1 MNQERKSLRI
11 GAVVILCAVIL
22 RLGLDGAFRPLTD
35 VLCRPETA
43 AFLFYLETGRVLRTQ
58 ETKTQ
63 EVWFR
68 ESPPPELPQEPEPVQ
83 FSPEDLDLVEL
94 YASREDYP
102 DPETLLLQDLDW
114 DLTGP
119 EPTVLILHTHATE
132 CYTRLPGENYE
143 ETSDYRTPDPQYN
156 MISVGEVLADTL
168 EAGGIRVLHDAT
180 LHDEVS
186 YDGAYTAARETVRK
200 YLEEYPSI
208 QLVLDLHRDAVD
220 GSNGQL
226 NTSATVDGQPAA
238 QLMLVAGSDGS
249 GYSHPNW
256 QENLALALKLQVVLE
271 RENPGLCRHL
281 ALRNSRYNQ
290 DLSPGMLLV
299 EVGAAGDT
307 RQEAVTAVQALG
319 RGILTLSNG
328 TIKEGSTN

>member
-1 MNQERKSLRI
+1 
-11 GAVVILCAVIL
+11 
-22 RLGLDGAFRPLTD
+22 
-35 VLCRPETA
+35 
-43 AFLFYLETGRVLRTQ
+43 LE
-58 ETKTQ
+58 
-63 EVWFR
+63 
-68 ESPPPELPQEPEPVQ
+68 ELLKVP
-83 FSPEDLDLVEL
+83 
-94 YASREDYP
+94 
-102 DPETLLLQDLDW
+102 LDW
-114 DLTGP
+114 DLTGGKP
-119 EPTVLILHTHATE
+119 CVLIVHTHATE
-132 CYTRLPGENYE
+132 SYKNTGQYTP
-143 ETSDYRTPDPQYN
+143 SDPYRTTEEAHN
-156 MISVGEVLADTL
+156 MLAVGDRLAAILT
-168 EAGGIRVLHDAT
+168 AGGVSVIHDRT
-180 LHDEVS
+180 LHDYPTYS
-186 YDGAYTAARETVRK
+186 TAYTKARETIRK
-200 YLEEYPSI
+200 HLESNPNI
-208 QLVLDLHRDAVD
+208 CLVLDLHRDAVD

-319 RGILTLSNG
+319 RGILILSNG
-328 TIKEGSTN
+328 AVKEGSTN